1 MFLIVITR
9 NVNIFFR
16 SAHKSSKKLLEQCQK
31 LDKVWSHVFSATINL
46 TDNTDTWYRKVREII
61 DKQQSNALWMS
72 ESKVGTNDVGV
83 WGSNR

>member
-1 MFLIVITR
+1 MSTLLTKTI
-9 NVNIFFR
+9 FR

-72 ESKVGTNDVGV
+72 ESKVSIVKMYINIWAIG
-83 WGSNR
+83 